1 MKRAGRKGILVSLNP
16 DAHSIGDFDYLDYGV
31 IMARKAWLSPE
42 QVLNCMSAEEIDG
55 FFRERKPSLSVS

>member
-31 IMARKAWLSPE
+31 VMARKAWLSSD
-42 QVLNCMSAEEIDG
+42 QVLNCMSTEEIDG
-55 FFRERKPSLSVS
+55 FFRERKPSPSVS